1 MGHFITG
8 FVNILKPIAVLKKN
22 DKKLGGLAAWGWGW
36 YIRIVVSG
44 GSLKREG
51 QQQWRHNADAFQGEV
66 LALSLFWMRA
76 LICPSP

>member
-8 FVNILKPIAVLKKN
+8 FVNILKPIAVLKKTT
-22 DKKLGGLAAWGWGW
+22 KSWGVWLLGGGTF
-36 YIRIVVSG
+36 RIVVSG
-44 GSLKREG
+44 GSLKPAG